1 MNFQFT
7 FQVTHFIVLYYNL
20 FIYNLIVDLQVI
32 STTKVAKEEELTE
45 FGGLYYLTFSV
56 LQDIIFLHFTDM
68 KDVRREM
75 YVTQDH

>member
-45 FGGLYYLTFSV
+45 FVGIYYLTFSV
-56 LQDIIFLHFTDM
+56 LQDINFLHFTDV
-68 KDVRREM
+68 KGVRREM